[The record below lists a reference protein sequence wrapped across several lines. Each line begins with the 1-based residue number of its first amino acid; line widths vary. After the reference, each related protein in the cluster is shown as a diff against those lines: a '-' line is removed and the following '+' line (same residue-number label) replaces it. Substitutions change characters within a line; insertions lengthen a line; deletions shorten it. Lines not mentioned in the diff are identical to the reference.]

1 MYVANRVQRIR
12 KSTIPKSLQKNPA
25 DLATR
30 PIQADNLKDSL
41 WYSGP
46 QEFVDEAYLL
56 TNNSYPL
63 VNPVQDKELRPT
75 QDSCILKTSISTD
88 PTGLRSYRFN

>member
-12 KSTIPKSLQKNPA
+12 KSTIPKSSQKNPA
-25 DLATR
+25 DL
-30 PIQADNLKDSL
+30 ADNLKDSL

-88 PTGLRSYRFN
+88 PTGLRSHRFN